1 MLLAQDWPQVV
12 AYSQQVPGKN
22 VLLACRVFAKLLLH
36 TEVSNSTQIN
46 NFFIG
51 SSIPHMLLIN
61 KFIFVLVIPSLL
73 AMRETP
79 GTLLAAEI
87 KEWIEH
93 GP

>member
-1 MLLAQDWPQVV
+1 
-12 AYSQQVPGKN
+12 
-22 VLLACRVFAKLLLH
+22 
-36 TEVSNSTQIN
+36 
-46 NFFIG
+46 
-51 SSIPHMLLIN
+51 MLLIN